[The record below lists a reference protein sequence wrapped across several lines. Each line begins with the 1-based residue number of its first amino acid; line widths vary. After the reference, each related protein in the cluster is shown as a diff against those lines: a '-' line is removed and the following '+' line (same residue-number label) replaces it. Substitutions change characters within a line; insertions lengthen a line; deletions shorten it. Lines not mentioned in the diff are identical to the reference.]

1 MKIMFKNFI
10 YEAIEMYKASPAFK
24 AWFGAS
30 KVVDSNGNPLQV
42 YHGSNYSFASFK
54 SSQGNAEGFVG
65 KGFYFTSN
73 PDDAGDNYTG
83 MGPDLKIKVER
94 EIEQIEQ
101 RDAEDIAELLKMNA
115 EDVAQMIDD
124 YEPDD
129 ELKALIKKYVEAKMV
144 GEQPNIMPCYLRML
158 NPFYIGMRETNYFEV
173 IYPED
178 ENKPPR
184 GNGMKVLNAIKK
196 ACNEFRID
204 HGRYISR
211 LSEETELMTDF
222 NSNDLFEAMK
232 KADDYL
238 IDEVEGTGEFHRKVI
253 EYSGFD
259 GVIMDAR
266 RFQDMPHASNSIHY
280 IVFKPSQIKSVN
292 NLTPGRSP
300 NILKEDQE
308 IS

>member
-1 MKIMFKNFI
+1 MKIMFKNYI
-10 YEAIEMYKASPAFK
+10 YEAIDMSKASPAFK

-30 KVVDSNGNPLQV
+30 KVVDANGNPLQV
-42 YHGSNYSFASFK
+42 YHGSNYSFSSFK

-101 RDAEDIAELLKMNA
+101 KDAEDIAQLLNMNPD
-115 EDVAQMIDD
+115 DVTQMMDD
-124 YEPDD
+124 YEPND
-129 ELKALIKKYVEAKMV
+129 ELKALIKKHVESKMV
-144 GEQPNIMPCYLRML
+144 GEQPNIMPVYLKMV
-158 NPFYIGMRETNYFEV
+158 NPFYIGMRKTNYFE
-173 IYPED
+173 INYPED

-196 ACNEFRID
+196 ACNELRVD
-204 HGRYISR
+204 YDRYISR

-266 RFQDMPHASNSIHY
+266 RFKNMPHASNSIHY

-300 NILKEDQE
+300 NILKEDE
-308 IS
+308 ETT

>member
-1 MKIMFKNFI
+1 M
-10 YEAIEMYKASPAFK
+10 ATASPAFK

-42 YHGSNYSFASFK
+42 YHGSNYSFNSFK

-65 KGFYFTSN
+65 KGLYFTSN

-101 RDAEDIAELLKMNA
+101 RDAEYIAQILKMNPD
-115 EDVAQMIDD
+115 DVSQMIED
-124 YEPDD
+124 YEPND
-129 ELKALIKKYVEAKMV
+129 ELKELIKKYVESKMV
-144 GEQPNIMPCYLRML
+144 GEQPNIMPVYLKMV
-158 NPFYIGMRETNYFEV
+158 NPFYIGMRKTNYFE
-173 IYPED
+173 IEYPED
-178 ENKPPR
+178 DNKQPR

-196 ACNEFRID
+196 TCNEFRVD
-204 HGRYISR
+204 YDRYISR
-211 LSEETELMTDF
+211 LNEETELMTDF

-232 KADDYL
+232 RADDYL

-259 GVIMDAR
+259 GVIMNAAR
-266 RFQDMPHASNSIHY
+266 FANMPHANNSTHY

-292 NLTPGRSP
+292 NLNPGRSP
-300 NILKEDQE
+300 NILKEDKESSCQ
-308 IS
+308 